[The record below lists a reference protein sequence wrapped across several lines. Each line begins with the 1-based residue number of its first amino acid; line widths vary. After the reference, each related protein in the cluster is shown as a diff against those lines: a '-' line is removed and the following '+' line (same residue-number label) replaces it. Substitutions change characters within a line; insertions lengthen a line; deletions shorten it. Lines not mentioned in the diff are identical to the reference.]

1 MTGPAR
7 NPDVRLVFSGPAGGI
22 AVSTAGWA
30 VSIVRRLD
38 GTGNG
43 LAAGYAGVLA
53 AAEAFKAVLTGLG
66 VLPARAR
73 PWRGAVSLWDYTMST
88 ETGPLLPGVHLAEHA
103 WVGAGGVAS
112 ATASPRCTTAA
123 PC

>member
-7 NPDVRLVFSGPAGGI
+7 NPDVRLVFSGPAEGI

-43 LAAGYAGVLA
+43 LAAAYAGVLA
-53 AAEAFKAVLTGLG
+53 GLG

-73 PWRGAVSLWDYTMST
+73 PWRGAASLWDYTMST
-88 ETGPLLPGVHLAEHA
+88 ETGALLPRVHQAEHA

-112 ATASPRCTTAA
+112 PRPGRSPRCTTAA